1 MELFLNFLWVM
12 IAVVA
17 LSVWRV
23 CWVQDRSA
31 RRDPV
36 QEWAAVICS
45 LVFLFFAV
53 SLSDD
58 LHANL
63 ILFDESASGR
73 RQSTVVAGAHPL
85 PPSGKTGARSGA
97 GVLPRLASIQLA
109 CGIVDVVPFEQ
120 AFVTFL
126 ESDLRS
132 GRAPPVSS
140 L

>member
-1 MELFLNFLWVM
+1 MELFLNFLWVL
-12 IAVVA
+12 IAVFA

-23 CWVQDRSA
+23 CWAKDRSA

-45 LVFLFFAV
+45 LVFVFFAV

-73 RQSTVVAGAHPL
+73 RQSAVVASTHPL
-85 PPSGKTGARSGA
+85 PHSGKTGAGISV
-97 GVLPRLASIQLA
+97 GVLPCLASFHLA
-109 CGIVDVVPFEQ
+109 CGVVDVALLQ
-120 AFVTFL
+120 WASTTLL
-126 ESDLRS
+126 ESDLHP